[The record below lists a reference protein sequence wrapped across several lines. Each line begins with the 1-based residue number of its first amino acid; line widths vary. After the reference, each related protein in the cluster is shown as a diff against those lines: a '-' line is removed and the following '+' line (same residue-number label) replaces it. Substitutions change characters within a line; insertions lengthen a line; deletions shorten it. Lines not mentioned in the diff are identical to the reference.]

1 MSALAGN
8 NSVIG
13 KAKPSV
19 VRKSRKVKK
28 NIPVPQ
34 EGPKTCEFPV
44 PHWLQEENGKGS
56 VAYFVYG
63 RFQPGHK
70 GHQVVFKRLVD
81 EAKKGNPSEL
91 RWVDNDGKPA
101 SNVFVF
107 VSQKQNTRKKPC
119 SKLEVTGV
127 TACENPLDPDT
138 KVNLLQTQ
146 NLNNEPHIHFMKMGN
161 VFAGISLL
169 LDCYEN
175 VVMFVGE
182 DRVDD
187 FDKLKKYHPGRLE
200 VESAGERDPDSGDI
214 DGMSSSKIRR
224 HAVDIKSFDIGKDKD
239 YRFVRDNL
247 GVGKE
252 LADDIINK
260 INRAYIG
267 ANGGRRRKKISRRK
281 TQKRKKSTRSRRKS
295 KKRSRKS
302 RRK

>member
-1 MSALAGN
+1 MYRMSEDL
-8 NSVIG
+8 
-13 KAKPSV
+13 
-19 VRKSRKVKK
+19 RTCQ
-28 NIPVPQ
+28 IPVPY
-34 EGPKTCEFPV
+34 
-44 PHWLQEENGKGS
+44 WLLGENGKGS

-91 RWVDNDGKPA
+91 RWVDNDGKSA

-107 VSQKQNTRKKPC
+107 VSQKQNKRKKPC

-127 TACENPLDPDT
+127 TACENPLDSDT
-138 KVNLLQTQ
+138 KVDLLQTQ
-146 NLNNEPHIHFMKMGN
+146 NRNSDPHIHFMKMGN
-161 VFAGISLL
+161 VFAGISML
-169 LDCYEN
+169 LDCYEK

-187 FDKLKKYHPGRLE
+187 FDKVKKYHPGRLE

-224 HAVDIKSFDIGKDKD
+224 AAVNIKSFDMSKDKD
-239 YRFVRDNL
+239 YKFVRDNL

-252 LADDIINK
+252 IADDIINK
-260 INRAYIG
+260 INLAYIG
-267 ANGGRRRKKISRRK
+267 AMGGRKRKKRTRRK
-281 TQKRKKSTRSRRKS
+281 TRKRKKRTRSKKKN
-295 KKRSRKS
+295 KKRTRKS